1 MAINLNL
8 KIILKVLVTTFLIVK
23 DSLASTISGYEIKSL
38 VEKWLEKQGVE
49 ANVNILESLKYPA
62 CEPEN
67 IIINDIS
74 GNSKLIKVNCIG
86 DNPWQFIVR
95 NKVNKLQSNT
105 KNKQLSNFYAL
116 KNFKEKGSII
126 KEKDLI
132 IIKRKNSQRN
142 LFIWEKA
149 DIVGKK
155 LKKSVNSNQLLKRS
169 NLEKDWLIK
178 KNSQVT
184 IINNKSFVTIKE
196 DGLAMNDANYM
207 DMIKVKNIK
216 SGKVIVGYAKNEKKV
231 ILNTKQYWKLVVL

>member
-1 MAINLNL
+1 MAINFKL
-8 KIILKVLVTTFLIVK
+8 KIILTTSIITLLIVK
-23 DSLASTISGYEIKSL
+23 DSFASTISGYEIKSL
-38 VEKWLEKQGVE
+38 IEKWLEKQGEE
-49 ANVNILESLKYPA
+49 ANINILESLKYPA
-62 CEPEN
+62 CESDN

-74 GNSKLIKVNCIG
+74 GNSKLIKINCIG
-86 DNPWQFIVR
+86 NNPWQFIVR
-95 NKVNKLQSNT
+95 NKVNKLKSKT

-132 IIKRKNSQRN
+132 VVKRKNSQRN
-142 LFIWEKA
+142 VLISNKL

-155 LKKSVNSNQLLKRS
+155 LKKSMNSNQLLKRS

-178 KNSQVT
+178 KNSLVS

-216 SGKVIVGYAKNEKKV
+216 SGKIIVGYAKNEKKV
-231 ILNTKQYWKLVVL
+231 ILNTKQY

>member
-8 KIILKVLVTTFLIVK
+8 KIILKTLIITFLIVK

-38 VEKWLEKQGVE
+38 IEKWLEKQSVE

-74 GNSKLIKVNCIG
+74 GNWKLIKVNCIG

-142 LFIWEKA
+142 VFISDKS

-231 ILNTKQYWKLVVL
+231 ILNTKQY

>member
-8 KIILKVLVTTFLIVK
+8 KIILKALIITFLIVK

-38 VEKWLEKQGVE
+38 IEKWLEKQGVE

-86 DNPWQFIVR
+86 NNPWQFIVR
-95 NKVNKLQSNT
+95 NKVNKLKSKT

-142 LFIWEKA
+142 VFISDKS

-231 ILNTKQYWKLVVL
+231 ILNTKQY

>member
-1 MAINLNL
+1 M
-8 KIILKVLVTTFLIVK
+8 K

-38 VEKWLEKQGVE
+38 IESWLEKQGVQ
-49 ANVNILESLKYPA
+49 ANVNILESLRYPA

-86 DNPWQFIVR
+86 NNPWQFIVR
-95 NKVNKLQSNT
+95 NKVNKFKSKT
-105 KNKQLSNFYAL
+105 KNKQLSDFYAL
-116 KNFKEKGSII
+116 KDFKEKGSII

-142 LFIWEKA
+142 VFISDKS

-155 LKKSVNSNQLLKRS
+155 LKKSVNSNQLIKRS
-169 NLEKDWLIK
+169 NLQKDWLIK
-178 KNSQVT
+178 KNSLVT
-184 IINNKSFVTIKE
+184 IINNKTFVTIKE

-207 DMIKVKNIK
+207 DIVKVKNVK

-231 ILNTKQYWKLVVL
+231 ILNTKQY

>member
-8 KIILKVLVTTFLIVK
+8 KIILKTLIITFLIVK

-38 VEKWLEKQGVE
+38 IEKWLEKQGVE

-142 LFIWEKA
+142 LFISEKA

-231 ILNTKQYWKLVVL
+231 ILNTKQY

>member
-1 MAINLNL
+1 MAINLNF
-8 KIILKVLVTTFLIVK
+8 KIILKTLIITFLIVK

-38 VEKWLEKQGVE
+38 IEKWLEKQSVE

-142 LFIWEKA
+142 LFISEKA

-231 ILNTKQYWKLVVL
+231 ILNTKQY

>member
-1 MAINLNL
+1 MAINFSL
-8 KIILKVLVTTFLIVK
+8 KFILKASIITFLIVK

-38 VEKWLEKQGVE
+38 IEKWLEQQGVQS
-49 ANVNILESLKYPA
+49 NVNILESLRYPA

-86 DNPWQFIVR
+86 NNPWQFIVR
-95 NKVNKLQSNT
+95 NKVNKLKSKT

-142 LFIWEKA
+142 LFISEKA

-207 DMIKVKNIK
+207 DIIKVKNIK

-231 ILNTKQYWKLVVL
+231 ILNAKQY

>member
-8 KIILKVLVTTFLIVK
+8 KIIFKALIITFLIVK

-38 VEKWLEKQGVE
+38 IEKWLEKQGVE

-86 DNPWQFIVR
+86 NNPWQFIVR
-95 NKVNKLQSNT
+95 NKVNKLKSKT

-142 LFIWEKA
+142 LFISDKS

-231 ILNTKQYWKLVVL
+231 ILNTKQY

>member
-8 KIILKVLVTTFLIVK
+8 KIILKALIITFLIVK

-38 VEKWLEKQGVE
+38 IEKWLEKQGVQ

-86 DNPWQFIVR
+86 NNPWQFIVR
-95 NKVNKLQSNT
+95 NKVNKLKSKT

-142 LFIWEKA
+142 LFISEKT

-231 ILNTKQYWKLVVL
+231 ILNTKQY

>member
-1 MAINLNL
+1 MVINLNL
-8 KIILKVLVTTFLIVK
+8 KIIFKALIITFLIMK

-38 VEKWLEKQGVE
+38 IEKWLEKQGVE

-86 DNPWQFIVR
+86 NNPWQFIVR
-95 NKVNKLQSNT
+95 NKINKFKSKT

-116 KNFKEKGSII
+116 KDFKEKGSII

-142 LFIWEKA
+142 LFISDKT

-231 ILNTKQYWKLVVL
+231 ILNAKQY

>member
-1 MAINLNL
+1 MAINFSL
-8 KIILKVLVTTFLIVK
+8 KFILKASIITFLIVK

-38 VEKWLEKQGVE
+38 IEKWLEKQGVE
-49 ANVNILESLKYPA
+49 ANVNILESLRYPA

-86 DNPWQFIVR
+86 NNPWQFIVR
-95 NKVNKLQSNT
+95 NKVNKFKSKT

-126 KEKDLI
+126 KQKDLI

-142 LFIWEKA
+142 LFISEKT

-231 ILNTKQYWKLVVL
+231 ILNTKQY

>member
-8 KIILKVLVTTFLIVK
+8 KIILKALIITILIMK

-38 VEKWLEKQGVE
+38 IEKWLERQGEE
-49 ANVNILESLKYPA
+49 ADINILESLKYPA
-62 CEPEN
+62 CEKDD

-86 DNPWQFIVR
+86 KNPWQFIVR
-95 NKVNKLQSNT
+95 NKVNKPKSKT

-132 IIKRKNSQRN
+132 IIKRKNSQGN
-142 LFIWEKA
+142 LFISEKT

-231 ILNTKQYWKLVVL
+231 ILNAKQY

>member
-8 KIILKVLVTTFLIVK
+8 KIILKTLIITFLIVK

-38 VEKWLEKQGVE
+38 IEKWLEKQSVE

-142 LFIWEKA
+142 LFISEKT

-231 ILNTKQYWKLVVL
+231 ILNTKQY

>member
-8 KIILKVLVTTFLIVK
+8 KIILKTLIITFLIVK

-38 VEKWLEKQGVE
+38 IEKWLEKQGVE
-49 ANVNILESLKYPA
+49 ANVNILESLRYPA

-142 LFIWEKA
+142 LFISEKT

-216 SGKVIVGYAKNEKKV
+216 SGKVIITHT
-231 ILNTKQYWKLVVL
+231 ILKR

>member
-8 KIILKVLVTTFLIVK
+8 RIILKALIITFLIVK

-38 VEKWLEKQGVE
+38 IEKWLEKQGVE
-49 ANVNILESLKYPA
+49 ANVNILESLRYPA

-86 DNPWQFIVR
+86 NNPWQFIVR
-95 NKVNKLQSNT
+95 NKVNKFKSKT
-105 KNKQLSNFYAL
+105 KSKQLSDFYAL

-142 LFIWEKA
+142 LFISEKA

-231 ILNTKQYWKLVVL
+231 ILNAKQY

>member
-8 KIILKVLVTTFLIVK
+8 KIILKALIITFLIMK

-38 VEKWLEKQGVE
+38 IEKWLEKQGVQ

-86 DNPWQFIVR
+86 KNPWQFIVR
-95 NKVNKLQSNT
+95 NKVNKLKSKT
-105 KNKQLSNFYAL
+105 KNKQLSDFYAL
-116 KNFKEKGSII
+116 KDFKEKGSII

-142 LFIWEKA
+142 VFISDKS

-155 LKKSVNSNQLLKRS
+155 LKKSVNSNQLIKRS
-169 NLEKDWLIK
+169 NLQKDWLIK
-178 KNSQVT
+178 KNSLVT
-184 IINNKSFVTIKE
+184 IINNKTFVTIKE

-231 ILNTKQYWKLVVL
+231 ILNTKQY

>member
-8 KIILKVLVTTFLIVK
+8 KIILKTLIITFLIVK

-38 VEKWLEKQGVE
+38 IEKWLEKQGEE

-86 DNPWQFIVR
+86 NHPWQFIVR
-95 NKVNKLQSNT
+95 NKVNKLKSKT

-116 KNFKEKGSII
+116 KNFKEKGTII

-142 LFIWEKA
+142 LFISEKA

-155 LKKSVNSNQLLKRS
+155 LKKSVNSNQLLKRT

-231 ILNTKQYWKLVVL
+231 ILNAKQY

>member
-8 KIILKVLVTTFLIVK
+8 KIILKALTINFLIMK

-38 VEKWLEKQGVE
+38 IEKWLEKQSVE

-86 DNPWQFIVR
+86 NNPWQFIVR
-95 NKVNKLQSNT
+95 NKVNKFKSKT

-142 LFIWEKA
+142 LFISEKT

-231 ILNTKQYWKLVVL
+231 ILNAKQY

>member
-8 KIILKVLVTTFLIVK
+8 KIILKTLIITFLIVK

-38 VEKWLEKQGVE
+38 IEKWLEKQSVE

-86 DNPWQFIVR
+86 NNPWQFIVR
-95 NKVNKLQSNT
+95 NKVNKFKSKT

-142 LFIWEKA
+142 LFISEKA

-231 ILNTKQYWKLVVL
+231 ILNTKQY

>member
-8 KIILKVLVTTFLIVK
+8 KIILKALIITFLIMK

-38 VEKWLEKQGVE
+38 IEKWLEKQGVQ
-49 ANVNILESLKYPA
+49 ANVNILESLRYPA

-86 DNPWQFIVR
+86 NNPWQFIVR
-95 NKVNKLQSNT
+95 NKVNKFKSKT
-105 KNKQLSNFYAL
+105 KNKQLSDFYAL
-116 KNFKEKGSII
+116 KDFKEKGSII

-142 LFIWEKA
+142 LFISEKT

-155 LKKSVNSNQLLKRS
+155 LKNSVNSNQLLKRS

-178 KNSQVT
+178 KNSQVI
-184 IINNKSFVTIKE
+184 IINNKSFITIKE
-196 DGLAMNDANYM
+196 EGLAMNDANYM

-231 ILNTKQYWKLVVL
+231 ILNTKQY

>member
-8 KIILKVLVTTFLIVK
+8 KIILKTLIITFLIVK

-38 VEKWLEKQGVE
+38 IEKWLEKQGEE

-86 DNPWQFIVR
+86 NNPWQFIVR
-95 NKVNKLQSNT
+95 NKINKFKSKT

-142 LFIWEKA
+142 LFISEKA

-231 ILNTKQYWKLVVL
+231 ILNTKQY

>member
-8 KIILKVLVTTFLIVK
+8 KIILKVLIITFLIVK

-38 VEKWLEKQGVE
+38 IEKWLEKQGVE
-49 ANVNILESLKYPA
+49 ANVNILESLRYPA

-86 DNPWQFIVR
+86 NNPWQFIVR
-95 NKVNKLQSNT
+95 NKVNKFKSKT
-105 KNKQLSNFYAL
+105 KNKQLSDFYAL
-116 KNFKEKGSII
+116 KDFKEKGSII

-132 IIKRKNSQRN
+132 IVKRKNSQRN
-142 LFIWEKA
+142 LFISEKT

-231 ILNTKQYWKLVVL
+231 ILNAKQY

>member
-1 MAINLNL
+1 MAINFKL
-8 KIILKVLVTTFLIVK
+8 KIILTTSIITLLIFK
-23 DSLASTISGYEIKSL
+23 DSFASTISGYEIKSL
-38 VEKWLEKQGVE
+38 IEKWLEKQGEE

-62 CEPEN
+62 CESDN

-74 GNSKLIKVNCIG
+74 GNSKLIKINCIG
-86 DNPWQFIVR
+86 NNPWQFIVR
-95 NKVNKLQSNT
+95 NKVNKLKSKT

-132 IIKRKNSQRN
+132 VVKRKNSQRN
-142 LFIWEKA
+142 VLISNKL

-155 LKKSVNSNQLLKRS
+155 LKKSMNSNQLLKRS

-178 KNSQVT
+178 KNSLVS

-231 ILNTKQYWKLVVL
+231 ILNTKQY

>member
-8 KIILKVLVTTFLIVK
+8 KIILKTLIITFLIVK

-38 VEKWLEKQGVE
+38 IEKWLEKQDVE
-49 ANVNILESLKYPA
+49 ANVNILESLRYPA
-62 CEPEN
+62 CEKDN

-86 DNPWQFIVR
+86 NNPWQFVVR
-95 NKVNKLQSNT
+95 NKVNKLKSKT
-105 KNKQLSNFYAL
+105 KSKQLSNFYAL
-116 KNFKEKGSII
+116 KNFKEKGTII

-132 IIKRKNSQRN
+132 IIKRKHSQRN
-142 LFIWEKA
+142 VFISDKS

-155 LKKSVNSNQLLKRS
+155 LKKSMSSNQLFKRS
-169 NLEKDWLIK
+169 NLQKDWLIK
-178 KNSQVT
+178 KNSVVK

-196 DGLAMNDANYM
+196 DGLAMNDADYM

-216 SGKVIVGYAKNEKKV
+216 SGRVIVGYTKNEKKV
-231 ILNTKQYWKLVVL
+231 ILNAKQY

>member
-95 NKVNKLQSNT
+95 NKVNKLQSKT
-105 KNKQLSNFYAL
+105 KNKQLSNFYGL

-142 LFIWEKA
+142 LFISEKA

-231 ILNTKQYWKLVVL
+231 ILNTKQY

>member
-8 KIILKVLVTTFLIVK
+8 KIILKALIITFLIMK

-38 VEKWLEKQGVE
+38 IEKWLENQGVQ
-49 ANVNILESLKYPA
+49 ANVNILESLRYPA

-86 DNPWQFIVR
+86 NNPWQFIVR
-95 NKVNKLQSNT
+95 NKVNKFKSKT
-105 KNKQLSNFYAL
+105 KNKQLSDFYAL

-142 LFIWEKA
+142 LFISEKT

-155 LKKSVNSNQLLKRS
+155 LKKSLNSNQLLKRS

-184 IINNKSFVTIKE
+184 IVNNKSFVTIKE

-231 ILNTKQYWKLVVL
+231 ILNTKQY

>member
-8 KIILKVLVTTFLIVK
+8 KIILKALIITFLIMK

-38 VEKWLEKQGVE
+38 IESWLEKQGVQ
-49 ANVNILESLKYPA
+49 ANVNILESLRYPA

-86 DNPWQFIVR
+86 NHPWQFIVR
-95 NKVNKLQSNT
+95 NKVNKLKSKT

-132 IIKRKNSQRN
+132 IVKRKNSQRN
-142 LFIWEKA
+142 LFISEKT

-207 DMIKVKNIK
+207 DIIKVKNIK

-231 ILNTKQYWKLVVL
+231 ILNAKQY

>member
-8 KIILKVLVTTFLIVK
+8 KIILKALIITFLIVK

-38 VEKWLEKQGVE
+38 IEKWLEKQGVE
-49 ANVNILESLKYPA
+49 ANVNILESLRYPA

-86 DNPWQFIVR
+86 KNPWQFIVR
-95 NKVNKLQSNT
+95 NKVNKLKSKT
-105 KNKQLSNFYAL
+105 KNKQLSDFYAL

-142 LFIWEKA
+142 LFISEKA

-231 ILNTKQYWKLVVL
+231 ILNAKQ

>member
-8 KIILKVLVTTFLIVK
+8 KIILKALIITFLIVK

-38 VEKWLEKQGVE
+38 IEKWLEKQGVE

-86 DNPWQFIVR
+86 NNPWQFIVR
-95 NKVNKLQSNT
+95 NKVNKFKSKT

-142 LFIWEKA
+142 LFISEKT

-216 SGKVIVGYAKNEKKV
+216 SGKIIVGYAKNEKKV
-231 ILNTKQYWKLVVL
+231 ILNTKQY

>member
-8 KIILKVLVTTFLIVK
+8 KIILKTLIITFLIVK

-38 VEKWLEKQGVE
+38 IEKWLEKQSVE

-132 IIKRKNSQRN
+132 IVKRKNSQRN
-142 LFIWEKA
+142 LFISEKT

-231 ILNTKQYWKLVVL
+231 ILNTKQY

>member
-8 KIILKVLVTTFLIVK
+8 KIILKTLIITFLIVK

-38 VEKWLEKQGVE
+38 IEKWLEKQSVE
-49 ANVNILESLKYPA
+49 ANVNILESLRYPA

-86 DNPWQFIVR
+86 KNPWQFIVR
-95 NKVNKLQSNT
+95 NEVNKQKSEI
-105 KNKQLSNFYAL
+105 KNEQLSNFYAL

-142 LFIWEKA
+142 LFISEKT

-207 DMIKVKNIK
+207 DMIKVKNVK

-231 ILNTKQYWKLVVL
+231 ILNAKQY

>member
-8 KIILKVLVTTFLIVK
+8 KIILKALTITFLIMK

-38 VEKWLEKQGVE
+38 IEKWLEQQGVQS
-49 ANVNILESLKYPA
+49 NVNILESLRYPA

-86 DNPWQFIVR
+86 NNPWQFIVR
-95 NKVNKLQSNT
+95 NKVNKFKSKT

-142 LFIWEKA
+142 LFISDKT

-231 ILNTKQYWKLVVL
+231 ILNTKQY